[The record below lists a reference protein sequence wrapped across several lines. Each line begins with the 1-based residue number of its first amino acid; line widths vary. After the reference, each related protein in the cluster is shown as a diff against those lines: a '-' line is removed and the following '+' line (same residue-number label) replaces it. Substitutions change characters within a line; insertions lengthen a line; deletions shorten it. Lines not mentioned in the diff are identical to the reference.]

1 MLNKIKTL
9 VVVLVCMIVCGLVST
24 VVKTVGLDSKEAEIV
39 EVKSEIAA
47 VEAEEEAIVERLEAG
62 CEAEEIEAVVK
73 VIDMSSYYRF
83 VYGMSIDYA
92 ASEGIKDGS
101 IVYCINHTGNGSY
114 CVVRYNSENNMVEF
128 KTIEDLEEELSSDKF
143 LVIQLSIFIIF
154 MGALSIATIFF
165 IIDSKKDMADFEAYL
180 KSKNTIE

>member
-9 VVVLVCMIVCGLVST
+9 VVVLVCMIVCGSIAA
-24 VVKTVGLDSKEAEIV
+24 VVETIDVASKEAVVAETV
-39 EVKSEIAA
+39 EAVAA
-47 VEAEEEAIVERLEAG
+47 VDEEEAYIVERLEAG
-62 CEAEEIEAVVK
+62 YEADDIIAEVP
-73 VIDMSSYYRF
+73 VIDLSSMYMML
-83 VYGMSIDYA
+83 YGMSVDYA
-92 ASEGIKDGS
+92 ISEGIKDGS

-165 IIDSKKDMADFEAYL
+165 IIDSKKDMADFEAHL
-180 KSKNTIE
+180 ASRK

>member
-24 VVKTVGLDSKEAEIV
+24 VVKTVDVASKEAVVAETVAAV
-39 EVKSEIAA
+39 EA
-47 VEAEEEAIVERLEAG
+47 VEAEEAYIVERLEAG
-62 CEAEEIEAVVK
+62 YEADDIIAEVP
-73 VIDMSSYYRF
+73 VIDLSSMYMF
-83 VYGMSIDYA
+83 LYGMSIDYA

-165 IIDSKKDMADFEAYL
+165 IIDSKKDMADFEAHL
-180 KSKNTIE
+180 ASRK